1 MTEAFTDV
9 FNKGS
14 AWLSQDGVKMTSI
27 EKLIKIILIFITI
40 KILIKVSYVVIERFF
55 DREQASKLRM
65 EERKA
70 KTLSAI
76 IKSLCKYIIYFIGI
90 IIILDVFGISTTSIL
105 ATAGVGGL
113 AVGFGAQS
121 LVKDII
127 TGFFILFEDYFS
139 VGDYIQTSDYDGIV
153 EEIGIR
159 STRIRAFS
167 GDLHIIP
174 NGYIEIVTNRSRG
187 DMRAWIDVRID
198 YKEDIDR
205 ALEALNSVA
214 RKMCEDERIN
224 CGPTVL
230 GVTSLDK
237 DDVVLSIQAMTKP
250 MEQWDVGRQMR
261 KQVKEEFERRQIPI
275 SDCKRVVV
283 EDGKEKIGD

>member
-1 MTEAFTDV
+1 MTEV
-9 FNKGS
+9 FNQIG
-14 AWLSQDGVKMTSI
+14 AWFVQDSGKMTSL
-27 EKLIKIILIFITI
+27 EKLLKIIIIFIAIKIMIKVAYILI
-40 KILIKVSYVVIERFF
+40 ENFF
-55 DREQASKLRM
+55 KREQTLKLRM

-76 IKSLCKYIIYFIGI
+76 IKSLAKYIIYFIGLV
-90 IIILDVFGISTTSIL
+90 IILDIFGIPTTSIL

-139 VGDYIQTSDYDGIV
+139 VGDYIETHGLDGVV

-159 STRIRAFS
+159 STRLRAFS
-167 GDLHIIP
+167 GDLYIIP
-174 NGYIEIVTNRSRG
+174 NGNIEIVTNRSRG

-198 YKEDIDR
+198 YKQDINL
-205 ALEALNSVA
+205 ALEALNAVA
-214 RKMCEDERIN
+214 RKMSEDDNIN
-224 CGPTVL
+224 CGPKVL
-230 GVTSLDK
+230 GVTNLAK
-237 DDVVLSIQAMTKP
+237 DDIVVSIQAMAKP
-250 MEQWDVGRQMR
+250 MEQWNVER
-261 KQVKEEFERRQIPI
+261 KLRKEIKEEFERRQIPI

-283 EDGKEKIGD
+283 EKEKE

>member
-1 MTEAFTDV
+1 MIEILNRIGNWFAQASD
-9 FNKGS
+9 NMS
-14 AWLSQDGVKMTSI
+14 PL
-27 EKLIKIILIFITI
+27 EKLLKIILIFIAI
-40 KILIKVSYVVIERFF
+40 KMLVKIAYVLIENFF
-55 DREQASKLRM
+55 KREQTLKLRM
-65 EERKA
+65 ESRKA

-76 IKSLCKYIIYFIGI
+76 IKSLSKYIIYFIGL
-90 IIILDVFGISTTSIL
+90 IIILDIFGIPTTSIL

-139 VGDYIQTSDYDGIV
+139 VGDYIETNNLDGVV

-159 STRIRAFS
+159 STRLRAFS
-167 GDLHIIP
+167 GDLYIIP
-174 NGYIEIVTNRSRG
+174 NGNIEMVTNRSRG

-205 ALEALNSVA
+205 ALKALNTVA
-214 RKMCEDERIN
+214 KTMGDDENIN

-230 GVTSLDK
+230 GVTNLAK
-237 DDVVLSIQAMTKP
+237 EDVVLSIQAMAKP
-250 MEQWDVGRQMR
+250 MEQWNVER
-261 KQVKEEFERRQIPI
+261 KLRKEIKEEFERQGI
-275 SDCKRVVV
+275 SISVCRKVLF
-283 EDGKEKIGD
+283 EQK

>member
-1 MTEAFTDV
+1 MTEVLNGIGNWF
-9 FNKGS
+9 
-14 AWLSQDGVKMTSI
+14 SQPSVNMSPI
-27 EKLIKIILIFITI
+27 EKLLKIILIFIAI
-40 KILIKVSYVVIERFF
+40 KILVKIAYVLIENFF
-55 DREQASKLRM
+55 KREQTLKLRM
-65 EERKA
+65 ESRKA

-76 IKSLCKYIIYFIGI
+76 IKSLSKYIIYFIGL
-90 IIILDVFGISTTSIL
+90 IIILDIFGIPTTSIL

-139 VGDYIQTSDYDGIV
+139 VGDYIETHGLDGVV

-159 STRIRAFS
+159 STRLRAFS
-167 GDLHIIP
+167 GDLYIIP
-174 NGYIEIVTNRSRG
+174 NGNIEMVTNRSRG

-205 ALEALNSVA
+205 ALQALNTVA
-214 RKMCEDERIN
+214 RTMGDDENIN

-230 GVTSLDK
+230 GVTNLAK
-237 DDVVLSIQAMTKP
+237 EDVVLSIQAMAKP
-250 MEQWDVGRQMR
+250 MEQWNVER
-261 KQVKEEFERRQIPI
+261 KLRKEIKEEFERQGI
-275 SDCKRVVV
+275 SISVCRRVLF
-283 EDGKEKIGD
+283 E